1 MEPSAADRGALP
13 WLYRIAGYEVATLRR
28 SARRRGALRGKLNG
42 LATEVAPGVDAVVV
56 QSARHRE
63 VLEAIAGL
71 SESDQEIIL
80 LRSYEDL
87 ATPEIAEVLECSP
100 DAARQRLSRAL
111 KRLRRA
117 MGIAEAGAQSFR
129 AMEEGGER

>member
-1 MEPSAADRGALP
+1 MRRS
-13 WLYRIAGYEVATLRR
+13 LRR
-28 SARRRGALRGKLNG
+28 QGALRARLNG
-42 LATEVAPGVDAVVV
+42 LTVETSPGAEAVVV

-63 VLEAIAGL
+63 VLEAIANL
-71 SESDQEIIL
+71 RESDQEVIL

-87 ATPEIAEVLECSP
+87 STNELAAVLDCSP

-117 MGIAEAGAQSFR
+117 MGIEETAAANSSR